1 MCLKDISS
9 CETVFEYF
17 QQVILPDS
25 TKFQVREESTNSLA
39 LGDLL
44 EEIAKKAPVEKV
56 SWDTIIINKAIA

>member
-1 MCLKDISS
+1 MCLKDIFS

-56 SWDTIIINKAIA
+56 SWDTIKQ